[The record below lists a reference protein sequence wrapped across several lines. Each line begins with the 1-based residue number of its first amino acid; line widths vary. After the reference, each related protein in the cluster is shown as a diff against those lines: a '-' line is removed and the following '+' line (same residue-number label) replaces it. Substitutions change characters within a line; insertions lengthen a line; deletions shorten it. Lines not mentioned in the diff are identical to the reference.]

1 MTRMRPPFVKVICYL
16 LEGLNAFATAYYFN
30 YLMFLLQKEYQF
42 DNKQNLAVGAV
53 HGLIYIGASLLG
65 GKAGQKFGYFT
76 LLRIGFLGMA
86 LSIAL
91 GGFFPAAAMQLIALT
106 GWTITMCF
114 TWPMLEAMT
123 CEHEDATA
131 LPHRLGLYNVIWAAS
146 AASAYFSGGMIFE
159 ALGAQSVYWL
169 PVIIH
174 LVQFII
180 TFPMQ
185 KWHDEWLAK
194 APPIRGEAAVM
205 GEGIGKP
212 VFFRKLAFMA
222 NPFAYMTINTLLAV
236 VPGIAAN
243 NGMTVAEAGRIMSLW
258 FIVRAVSFVVLW
270 FWHGWHYRFGWFV
283 AAFIMLIGGFLSLM
297 LANAVWQLIVAQIVF
312 GLAAGLIYYSSLFY
326 AMDGSEAKS
335 EHGGIHEALIGAGI
349 CGGPAIGAASLY
361 LAPGHPTAA
370 AWAVT
375 AILVVGL
382 TGLFKVRAAGK

>member
-1 MTRMRPPFVKVICYL
+1 MRPPFVKVICYL

-53 HGLIYIGASLLG
+53 HGLIYVVASWLG
-65 GKAGQKFGYFT
+65 GKAGQKLGYFT
-76 LLRIGFLGMA
+76 LLRAGFLGMA

-91 GGFFPAAAMQLIALT
+91 GGFFPSVVMQLVALT

-114 TWPMLEAMT
+114 TWPMLEALT
-123 CEHEDATA
+123 CEHEDATT
-131 LPHRLGLYNVIWAAS
+131 LPHRLGLYNVVWAVS
-146 AASAYFSGGMIFE
+146 AALGYFTGGMLFE
-159 ALGAQSVYWL
+159 TLGPKSLYWL
-169 PVIIH
+169 PAIIH
-174 LVQFII
+174 SAQFIL

-185 KWHDEWLAK
+185 TWHDEWLAK
-194 APPIRGEAAVM
+194 APPIRGEAAVR
-205 GEGIGKP
+205 GEGVGKP
-212 VFFRKLAFMA
+212 PYFRKLAFMA

-243 NGMTVAEAGRIMSLW
+243 NGLTIAEAGRIMSLW
-258 FIVRAVSFVVLW
+258 FIVRALSFVVLW

-283 AAFIMLIGGFLSLM
+283 AAFIMLGGGFLTLM

-326 AMDGSEAKS
+326 AMDGSEAKG

-375 AILVVGL
+375 GILVVGFV
-382 TGLFKVRAAGK
+382 GLFKVRASGN